1 MRLNIKTRLFKI
13 KRNKQA
19 MGAKCIFNGLHPTY
33 KKGQCGATS
42 GYSIV
47 ICMTCKGACYLYER
61 VNSKGKLVPL
71 DNPEPCTECR
81 GSGVLVIKG

>member
-1 MRLNIKTRLFKI
+1 MRLNIKTRLLKI

-19 MGAKCIFNGLHPTY
+19 MGAKCIFNGLHPT

-42 GYSIV
+42 GYSTV
-47 ICMTCKGACYLYER
+47 TCMTCKGAC
-61 VNSKGKLVPL
+61 LVPL